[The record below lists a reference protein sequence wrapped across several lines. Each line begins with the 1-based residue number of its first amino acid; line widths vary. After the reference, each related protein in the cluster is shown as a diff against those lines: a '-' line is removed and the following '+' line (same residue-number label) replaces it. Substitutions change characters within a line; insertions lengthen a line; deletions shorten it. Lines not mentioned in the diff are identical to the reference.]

1 MAVYFFEIIFS
12 YLIFADDV
20 KGPYCSLCEYALTT
34 VDQMLKVYYMLKY
47 SEIIAKNMLKN
58 MLKIC

>member
-34 VDQMLKVYYMLKY
+34 VDQMLKVYY
-47 SEIIAKNMLKN
+47 IF
-58 MLKIC
+58 